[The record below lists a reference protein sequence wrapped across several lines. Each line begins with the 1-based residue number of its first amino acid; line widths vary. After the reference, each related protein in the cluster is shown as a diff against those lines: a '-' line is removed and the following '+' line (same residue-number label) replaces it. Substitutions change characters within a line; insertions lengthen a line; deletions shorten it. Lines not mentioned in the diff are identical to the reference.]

1 MKLKGFHEI
10 RNIFYMYKILDC
22 KLNMK
27 YLKKMLVKSNIHNI
41 LYFPEYLM
49 LWELNGDGIAKY
61 FFYKCDYGIVL
72 YPFLIRKINDL
83 NFFQQIKI
91 TDIFYDITSP
101 YGYGGPLVKYNDKSN
116 KKLLV
121 DGFIKEFSLFCKKN
135 NIVSEFIRFHPLIE
149 NHTNFINRLEIEK
162 MNSVIYIDL
171 SVTEE
176 ELWRNY
182 KRNNRKNIKKALRN
196 DIEVVVDE
204 KFEFL
209 DEFLEIYYE
218 TMKKNNA
225 KEYYFFPKKFFEFIY
240 ASLNKNFV
248 LFISKKNN
256 KIISVELALYDKDI
270 IYSFL
275 GGTLSEYFPL
285 RPNNLLKHKL
295 ILWAK
300 EKNIKYYLIGGGY
313 HPGDGIFE
321 YKRSFSEGGI
331 KDFFVGR
338 KIYDNEKYKMLEK
351 SFEKYLSNNNITVN
365 LKETKYFPSYRFGP

>member
-1 MKLKGFHEI
+1 
-10 RNIFYMYKILDC
+10 MYKILNYEID
-22 KLNMK
+22 KK
-27 YLKKMLVKSNIHNI
+27 YWKKILIKNNIHNI
-41 LYFPEYLM
+41 LYFPEYIM
-49 LWELNGDGIAKY
+49 LWELNGDGIAKS
-61 FFYKCDYGIVL
+61 FFYKSDYGIVL
-72 YPFLIRKINDL
+72 YPFLVRKINDL
-83 NFFQQIKI
+83 KFFQKTKI
-91 TDIFYDITSP
+91 TEIFYDIASP
-101 YGYGGPLVKYNDKSN
+101 YGYGGPLVKPYNKSDKN
-116 KKLLV
+116 LLLE
-121 DGFIKEFSLFCKKN
+121 GFIKEFSLFCKKN

-162 MNSVIYIDL
+162 MNSVIYVDL

-176 ELWRNY
+176 ELWGNY

-196 DIEVVVDE
+196 DIEIVVDE
-204 KFEFL
+204 KYEFF

-225 KEYYFFPKKFFEFIY
+225 KEYYFFPKSFFEFIRI
-240 ASLNKNFV
+240 SLNKNSV
-248 LFISKKNN
+248 LFISKKNK

-285 RPNNLLKHKL
+285 RPNNLLRHKL

-313 HPGDGIFE
+313 HPGDGIFN
-321 YKRSFSEGGI
+321 YKHSFSKNGI

-338 KIYDNEKYKMLEK
+338 KIHNIEKYKILEEEFK
-351 SFEKYLSNNNITVN
+351 KHLLNIYPSID
-365 LKETKYFPSYRFGP
+365 LKQIKYFPIYRYVL

>member
-1 MKLKGFHEI
+1 
-10 RNIFYMYKILDC
+10 MYKILDC
-22 KLNMK
+22 KLNKK
-27 YLKKMLVKSNIHNI
+27 YWKKTLDENNIKNI

-49 LWELNGDGIAKY
+49 LWELNGDGIAKS
-61 FFYKCDYGIVL
+61 FFYKCEYGTVL

-83 NFFQQIKI
+83 EFFQQMKI
-91 TDIFYDITSP
+91 ADNFYDITSP
-101 YGYGGPLVKYNDKSN
+101 YGYGGHLVRYNDKGN
-116 KKLLV
+116 KKILV

-135 NIVSEFIRFHPLIE
+135 NIISEFIRFHPLME
-149 NHTNFINRLEIEK
+149 NHASFINRLEIEK
-162 MNSVIYIDL
+162 MNSVIYVDL
-171 SVTEE
+171 SITEE
-176 ELWRNY
+176 KILKNY
-182 KRNNRKNIKKALRN
+182 KRNNRKNIKKAIRN
-196 DIEVVVDE
+196 DVEVVVDE

-218 TMKKNNA
+218 TMKKSNA
-225 KEYYFFPKKFFEFIY
+225 KKYYFFPKSFFEFIR

-313 HPGDGIFE
+313 HPEDGIFE
-321 YKRSFSEGGI
+321 YKHSFSKDGV

-338 KIYDNEKYKMLEK
+338 KIHNKDIYEKLVKKWKIKNKLEK
-351 SFEKYLSNNNITVN
+351 DYNSDF
-365 LKETKYFPSYRFGP
+365 FPLYRCKL